1 MSGPLTISYA
11 GTPPGRASGAARMRR
26 LAAFAALLFMAAGLR
41 AAAQPAQGPEYA
53 EIRAPDGRVLKKV
66 RIDRREE
73 VIDGKRF
80 LLRGSYVRSR
90 DSRHKVVYERA
101 EDLAVEDRATRR
113 SSQTTLFTW
122 YGADGAVIAARKF
135 GGRFATAALSDS
147 GEFLAAVDKCYDDIL
162 IPEDLPPSETRAERE
177 LSKSYLYVFDH
188 SWRTVYSTS
197 ALRGDWNPVLLSP
210 AGKWLVYD
218 NAAENDSAAE
228 KNWALTAVELATN
241 RVFRLVWER
250 DLYYPEVGD
259 DGSVSAQRF
268 LGLTVEKVPMK
279 GMNGSTVM
287 ARKPIYIKFIWK
299 PGESGGFKAV
309 KQGPGSQSGD
319 DGRRPGAGRPD

>member
-11 GTPPGRASGAARMRR
+11 GTSPGRAPGAAHMRR
-26 LAAFAALLFMAAGLR
+26 LAALAAILFMAAGLR
-41 AAAQPAQGPEYA
+41 AAAQPGPGPEYA

-101 EDLAVEDRATRR
+101 EDLAVEDRAIRR

-122 YGADGAVIAARKF
+122 YGPDGSVIAARKF
-135 GGRFATAALSDS
+135 GGRFAPSALSES
-147 GEFLAAVDKCYDDIL
+147 GEFLAAMDRCYADIL
-162 IPEDLPPSETRAERE
+162 IPEDLPPSETRTERE
-177 LSKSYLYVFDH
+177 LSKGYLYVFDR

-197 ALRGDWNPVLLSP
+197 ALRGDWSPVLLSP
-210 AGKWLVYD
+210 AGKWLVYE
-218 NAAENDSAAE
+218 NVAENDSAAKE
-228 KNWALTAVELATN
+228 NWVLTAVELATK
-241 RVFRLVWER
+241 RVFRLAWER

-268 LGLTVEKVPMK
+268 LGLTVEKVPVK
-279 GMNGSTVM
+279 GMNGTTVM
-287 ARKPIYIKFIWK
+287 ARKPIYIKLIWK
-299 PGESGGFKAV
+299 PGKSGGFKAA
-309 KQGPGSQSGD
+309 KPDTGSQSGGD
-319 DGRRPGAGRPD
+319 EPANY